1 MSRSFVRLAC
11 ALAGMLS
18 MPLLMSAHSTR
29 ALQAGRAAAPPP
41 LTDDARTAAQL
52 DVAGKTREA
61 RVIFQRLIDTA
72 PTPLAKATAQRGMAM
87 SYAFDGDC
95 ADTIKYEDMVIAYWA
110 TREAAEPQNAF
121 YQQGEMA
128 NEGARVCIDNG
139 QFDIAEEYY
148 RRGTDFGLREP
159 EPKTHPKSLW
169 AFRMTHALARLA
181 ARRGDAAEA
190 HKQVVEARRI
200 LDSDKTMAEA
210 QERFFPYLQ
219 GYVELYLNNFPAALT
234 HLNAAVAIPANATDP
249 FMQTLLG
256 MTHEKMGH
264 ADQAKAFYQK
274 AYDLATAHN
283 PPSAFARTFAGKK
296 LGK

>member
-11 ALAGMLS
+11 ALAALLS
-18 MPLLMSAHSTR
+18 MPLLMSRLSA
-29 ALQAGRAAAPPP
+29 QGGRAAAP
-41 LTDDARTAAQL
+41 DDTKTASQL

-121 YQQGEMA
+121 FQEGEMA

-169 AFRMTHALARLA
+169 VFRMTHALARLA

-190 HKQVVEARRI
+190 HKQVAEARRI

-210 QERFFPYLQ
+210 QERFFPYLE
-219 GYVELYLNNFPAALT
+219 GYVDLYLGNYNAALT
-234 HLNAAVAIPANATDP
+234 HLNAAVAIPANAADP
-249 FMQTLLG
+249 FMETLLG

-264 ADQAKAFYQK
+264 ADQAKAFYRK

-283 PPSAFARTFAGKK
+283 PPSAFARTFAGQK

>member
-1 MSRSFVRLAC
+1 MSRSFLRFGIAAAAVA
-11 ALAGMLS
+11 S
-18 MPLLMSAHSTR
+18 IPLLVSAQS
-29 ALQAGRAAAPPP
+29 GRATAPA
-41 LTDDARTAAQL
+41 DDARTAAQL

-61 RVIFQRLIDTA
+61 RVIFQRMIDTA
-72 PTPLAKATAQRGMAM
+72 PTPLAKATAERGMAM

-95 ADTIKYEDMVIAYWA
+95 TDTIKYEDMVIAYWA

-121 YQQGEMA
+121 FQQGVMA

-139 QFDIAEEYY
+139 QFDTAEEYY
-148 RRGTDFGLREP
+148 RRGTDYGLREP

-190 HKQVVEARRI
+190 RKQVAEARRI

-210 QERFFPYLQ
+210 QERFFPYLE
-219 GYVELYLNNFPAALT
+219 GYVDLYLSNYNAALT
-234 HLNAAVAIPANATDP
+234 QLNAAVAIPANATDP
-249 FMQTLLG
+249 FMQTLLA

-283 PPSAFARTFAGKK
+283 PPAAFVRPFARKK
-296 LGK
+296 LGL